1 METDVSLK
9 VLSRK
14 YTTDLLRLIH
24 EEGVAVLS
32 VDAIEIHDVKRRV
45 DCLIK
50 LQSQKGVYYRHVEF
64 QSEPDPDMAR
74 RCFRYN
80 TQLVLQLEAPVL
92 TTVVYL
98 FPPGPK
104 SGDPVFRVMLDGE
117 EINVWRFD
125 EVRLWELS
133 AQEALASRAPGLL
146 ALVPLM
152 EGGQD
157 RGVIVRAAAAIKRAL
172 PLETNP
178 EALAILLYLA
188 GAHYTVGELTRLFG
202 RETMIQSSV
211 WQAAWSEGKAEGK
224 AEGLR
229 AERQTCIALI
239 KNRHPTLLARAVPA
253 VEACDDHAI
262 LCDWILKAPDLDSA
276 AFARLL
282 GIAKAT

>member
-14 YTTDLLRLIH
+14 YTSGLLRLVH
-24 EEGVAVLS
+24 EEGVRVLS
-32 VDAIEIHDVKRRV
+32 VDAIELHDVSRRV

-50 LQSQKGVYYRHVEF
+50 LQGKRCVYYRHFEF
-64 QSEPDPDMAR
+64 QSEADPEMAR

-80 TQLVLQLEAPVL
+80 TQLVLQLDAPVL

-98 FPPGPK
+98 APPGPK
-104 SGDPVFRVMLDGE
+104 EPTLAFRVMLDGE

-157 RGVIVRAAAAIKRAL
+157 RGVIVRAAAAIRHAL
-172 PLETNP
+172 PLERSP

-188 GAHYTVGELTRLFG
+188 GAHYNVGELTRLFG

-211 WQAAWSEGKAEGK
+211 WQAAWSEGKAEGRREGK
-224 AEGLR
+224 TEGL
-229 AERQTCIALI
+229 RQTCIALI
-239 KNRHPTLLARAVPA
+239 RKRHPTLLAKAAPA
-253 VEACDDHAI
+253 VEACDDHEV
-262 LCDWILKAPDLDSA
+262 LCDWILKAADLDSA

-282 GIAKAT
+282 GIA